1 MKKLLF
7 ILLLTSN
14 TLCAQDFSGYYI
26 TKNSDTIDCTIH
38 LKRRLFY
45 YNDFAQ
51 LIESVTLVDFEREK
65 LFYPG
70 DILCFVLNVTND
82 KAYRFV
88 SIEGDMKRFYHE
100 IIKGRISLYKTYSYN
115 AYDGSLEITPIIMK
129 GNKQFYLGMMNMKP
143 RVAKFIGDNPA
154 IMEKWKATE
163 INLWTTNW
171 SDTSKLEKI
180 INEYNESAKN
190 LEPGS
195 TTQ

>member
-1 MKKLLF
+1 
-7 ILLLTSN
+7 
-14 TLCAQDFSGYYI
+14 
-26 TKNSDTIDCTIH
+26 
-38 LKRRLFY
+38 
-45 YNDFAQ
+45 
-51 LIESVTLVDFEREK
+51 
-65 LFYPG
+65 
-70 DILCFVLNVTND
+70 
-82 KAYRFV
+82 
-88 SIEGDMKRFYHE
+88 
-100 IIKGRISLYKTYSYN
+100 
-115 AYDGSLEITPIIMK
+115 MK